1 MSKMVNVIRKWIKE
15 NVEQLSAFGNQITL
29 DNFEEYVVGQKS
41 LQTTLTGAGKEKV
54 EGRESTEK
62 FHILIP
68 RVGWADCYGYNPQA
82 DMEAALKKEQEEED
96 HSHFYEY

>member
-1 MSKMVNVIRKWIKE
+1 MVNVTRKWIKE

-41 LQTTLTGAGKEKV
+41 IQTTLSSVGKDKV
-54 EGRESTEK
+54 ELREATEK

-68 RVGWADCYGYNPQA
+68 GIGWADCFGYSN
-82 DMEAALKKEQEEED
+82 EIQEESEDDD
-96 HSHFYEY
+96 HSHFYGD